1 MGHAGHGQLA
11 DGSRGSWVTG
21 HVGHGQLADGS
32 CGSWVTGH
40 GQLADGSCGSQVTK
54 CDPLSALVLVK
65 QKIIGPK

>member
-32 CGSWVTGH
+32 CGS
-40 GQLADGSCGSQVTK
+40 QVTK